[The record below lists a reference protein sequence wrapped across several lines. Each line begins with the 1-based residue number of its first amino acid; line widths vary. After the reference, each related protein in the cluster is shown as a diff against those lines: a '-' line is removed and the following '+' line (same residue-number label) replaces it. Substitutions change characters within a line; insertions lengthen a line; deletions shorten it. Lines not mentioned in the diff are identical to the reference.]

1 MHAPNLQEKYSFQL
15 KKSYSSCNVIRP
27 WIVQN
32 HLHYQISAS
41 RRPSCESTWNSHHC
55 KKSLCTM
62 QNVHRFVYIRRFGQ
76 LQFLRHSLPEQ
87 CNQHPQSTDLLGTAP
102 WQLSPATNAYC
113 AQSSESCDLMHNV
126 TSINL
131 MWKVHGHMA
140 EERCSIIWKSL
151 RK

>member
-1 MHAPNLQEKYSFQL
+1 
-15 KKSYSSCNVIRP
+15 
-27 WIVQN
+27 
-32 HLHYQISAS
+32 
-41 RRPSCESTWNSHHC
+41 
-55 KKSLCTM
+55 M

-87 CNQHPQSTDLLGTAP
+87 CNQHPQSTDLLDTTP

-131 MWKVHGHMA
+131 MWEVHGHMA
-140 EERCSIIWKSL
+140 EERCSII
-151 RK
+151 